1 MADLTDPQKL
11 QVVMALARF
20 EAPAD
25 IVRQLKAEYD
35 IDCAPKQI
43 GSYDPTRTYF
53 EAAEKWR
60 KIFEEERERYLT
72 HVQSVPI
79 ANQGFRL
86 NALQKTYDDAVKSKN
101 RVLANQT
108 LRQAAEEVGG
118 ALTNE
123 RNLKVTR
130 PLDQLDPSEKRSM
143 LADVFAKALEVK
155 DPPGTQPAP
164 EATQ

>member
-1 MADLTDPQKL
+1 MPQLSNQHKL
-11 QVVMALARF
+11 LIVLELARF
-20 EAPAD
+20 KGPSEISRAFRDELGIEILPA
-25 IVRQLKAEYD
+25 
-35 IDCAPKQI
+35 QI
-43 GSYDPTRTYF
+43 GTYDPTRTYY
-53 EAAEKWR
+53 EAGDNWR
-60 KIFEEERERYLT
+60 KVFEEERERYLT
-72 HVQSVPI
+72 NVQAVPI
-79 ANQGFRL
+79 ANQGYRL
-86 NALQKTYDDAVKSKN
+86 NALQRTYDDAVKAKN